1 MYKTS
6 LILRDNYLRGVIHMA
21 LHVGNVRP
29 GNLPSGRSRG
39 PCGERRM
46 PRADKVL
53 KAQSPLLTQ
62 NIQGCR
68 PEEQTTSFSACH
80 AHLKGAGQRP
90 SSNVCLAV
98 PFLIKSPLCARQL
111 HTPELPANPTQL
123 RESEWGVLVSY

>member
-1 MYKTS
+1 
-6 LILRDNYLRGVIHMA
+6 MA

-39 PCGERRM
+39 QRGERRT

-53 KAQSPLLTQ
+53 EAQSPLLTQ

-68 PEEQTTSFSACH
+68 PEKQTTSFSACS

-90 SSNVCLAV
+90 GSNVCLAA
-98 PFLIKSPLCARQL
+98 PFVIKSPLYARQL
-111 HTPELPANPTQL
+111 HTLALLANSTRL
-123 RESEWGVLVSY
+123 RESEDRWGVLVSY